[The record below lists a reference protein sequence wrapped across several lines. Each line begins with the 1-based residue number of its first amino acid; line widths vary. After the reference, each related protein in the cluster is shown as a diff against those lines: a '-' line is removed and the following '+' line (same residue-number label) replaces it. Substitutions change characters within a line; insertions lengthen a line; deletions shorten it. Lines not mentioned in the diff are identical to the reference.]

1 MISDLVKK
9 IPLRLG
15 DLVTPLFTTRCWIE
29 ADSLRPEDGVL
40 ENGDFAIVVEAR
52 LLDWAGEPV
61 PMIRALTRFGLV
73 WLEARQGRAQFFLLT
88 L

>member
-15 DLVTPLFTTRCWIE
+15 DLVTPLFTTCCWNE
-29 ADSLRPEDGVL
+29 ADSLRPEGFDL
-40 ENGDFAIVVEAR
+40 ESGDFAIVVEAR
-52 LLDWAGEPV
+52 LLDWAGKPV

-73 WLEARQGRAQFFLLT
+73 WLETRDVRPIFC
-88 L
+88 

>member
-1 MISDLVKK
+1 MISDIIRK
-9 IPLRLG
+9 IPLRPG
-15 DLVTPLFTTRCWIE
+15 DLVTPLHTTCCWNE
-29 ADSLRPEDGVL
+29 VDSLKPEDGVL

-73 WLEARQGRAQFFLLT
+73 WLETHHVRLLGVR
-88 L
+88 